1 MPSDSLTGVVVG
13 LHVNANGGV
22 PKHPVSTLQV
32 HTQGCTG
39 DRQNDRRH
47 HGGPDRA
54 VCLMAKEVLTDL
66 VADGH
71 PISPGST
78 GENLLIAGIEP
89 KAYAPGVRL
98 NFNGDVVLEITT
110 DAPPCKTIAASFID
124 GTFRALSHKRQP
136 SVTRWYA
143 RVVEEGTLVLGQSV
157 SRHQ

>member
-1 MPSDSLTGVVVG
+1 MPSDPLTGVVVG
-13 LHVNANGGV
+13 LHVNPNGGV

-32 HTQGCTG
+32 HTQGCAG

-54 VCLMAKEVLTDL
+54 VCLMAEEVLTGL
-66 VADGH
+66 MGDGH

-89 KAYAPGVRL
+89 TAYAPGVRL
-98 NFNGDVVLEITT
+98 KFEGDVVLEITT

-124 GTFRALSHKRQP
+124 GTFRALSHKRQAT
-136 SVTRWYA
+136 VTRWYA

-157 SRHQ
+157 RRDQ